1 MMSTQAVMNMQ
12 VHAPPT
18 ALPHVLA
25 IDDDPIIREAIVDY
39 LGQHEFRVT
48 AVADGNAMQ
57 AVLANEGVDLVVLD
71 LKLQA
76 EDGLALARRPREEA
90 AVPILM
96 LTGRRQKADPGV
108 G

>member
-12 VHAPPT
+12 VHTPPT

-25 IDDDPIIREAIVDY
+25 IDDDPTIREAIADY

-48 AVADGNAMQ
+48 AVADGRAMQ
-57 AVLANEGVDLVVLD
+57 AVLANEVVDLVVLH

-76 EDGLALARRPREEA
+76 GDGLAPPRPLPAESGL
-90 AVPILM
+90 PIL
-96 LTGRRQKADPGV
+96 LPTGRPAEA
-108 G
+108 